1 MSSSSTPIPQETS
14 TKSGRQIKYLSTLE
28 AYDQWAS
35 VYDSDF
41 NPLQA
46 LDDEEVIS
54 LIPQVLSVFDSPNDR
69 PLRILDLGCGTGR
82 NTLKLLSIPGAEI
95 HGADLSPKM
104 LDVAKERCN
113 QAWNDLPQDQRAS
126 FLTFHVHDV
135 LSPNKALYQ
144 LQFDIIISTLVVEH
158 LPLSNFFTEVNR
170 LLVPGGV
177 LLVTNMH
184 SEMGAKSQA
193 GFNDPLT
200 GEKIRPVSYNHSV
213 EELREESSR
222 NGYVVVG
229 EGIRERGVDEHGEM
243 VRRLG
248 PRAVKWVGC
257 KMWMGG
263 IFRRVEVS

>member
-14 TKSGRQIKYLSTLE
+14 TKSGRQIKYVSTLE

-35 VYDSDF
+35 VYDSDS

-54 LIPQVLSVFDSPNDR
+54 LVPQVLSLATPPKDR

-82 NTLKLLSIPGAEI
+82 NTLKLLSIAGADI

-104 LDVAKERCN
+104 LDLAKQRCT
-113 QAWNDLPQDQRAS
+113 QTWDSLPKDQRAS
-126 FLTFHVHDV
+126 SLTFHVHDV
-135 LSPNKALYQ
+135 LSPNTDLYK

-170 LLVPGGV
+170 LLVPGGI
-177 LLVTNMH
+177 LLLSNMH
-184 SEMGAKSQA
+184 DEMGAKSQA

-200 GEKIRPVSYNHSV
+200 GEKVRPVSYNHSV
-213 EELREESSR
+213 EELREEAER
-222 NGYVVVG
+222 NGYELVG
-229 EGIRERGVDEHGEM
+229 EGIRERGVDQEGEM

-248 PRAVKWVGC
+248 PRAEKWLGC

-263 IFRRVEVS
+263 IFRRGTA